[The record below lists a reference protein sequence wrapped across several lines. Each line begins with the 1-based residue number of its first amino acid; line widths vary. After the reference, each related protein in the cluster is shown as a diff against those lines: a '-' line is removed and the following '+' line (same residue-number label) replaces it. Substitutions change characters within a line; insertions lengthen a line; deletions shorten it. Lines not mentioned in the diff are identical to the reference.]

1 MDDSLDFMQGMNTRQ
16 FLLSTI
22 RGLLPSLL
30 INIACT
36 LIIYNL
42 LSPHFPCAGYERR
55 RQKYQSADERKEF
68 ASHQKVCPMLKKT
81 LKWLACLGSKTV
93 FVTPLTTVVVWP
105 GNAGGLRLYPKS
117 KRTGPTG
124 VL

>member
-42 LSPHFPCAGYERR
+42 LSPHFPCAGYLDYPFQNKR
-55 RQKYQSADERKEF
+55 F
-68 ASHQKVCPMLKKT
+68 GHGF
-81 LKWLACLGSKTV
+81 LAHFSFLQRLIFSKAFV
-93 FVTPLTTVVVWP
+93 F
-105 GNAGGLRLYPKS
+105 
-117 KRTGPTG
+117 
-124 VL
+124 